1 MIPAT
6 RRSFILDLVK
16 KHGAVSIPEL
26 EEALKVSPA
35 TIRRDLD
42 MLSRQSYLRR
52 SHGGAVVQEAPTTAE
67 PHHSLQALSMR
78 AEKRR
83 IGLSAATLAQ
93 DGQSLILDSSSTV
106 LELARALE
114 TGCRDLTIVTN
125 DVAIAHALT
134 DSRSV
139 AALVVTGG
147 TLRQGHYT
155 LGGAAPAEML
165 AGLHVDVAFLGVHAL
180 DDEGAS
186 ETNIEVARVKTLMAR
201 AARRVV
207 VLADH
212 SKFGLRSFTP
222 IIALEEI
229 DTVVTDDGV
238 APVVVARLRERGID
252 VMIG

>member
-6 RRSFILDLVK
+6 RRSLILDLVK
-16 KHGAVSIPEL
+16 THGAVSIPEL

-67 PHHSLQALSMR
+67 PHHSLQEISMR

-83 IGLSAATLAQ
+83 IGRVAATLVQ

-106 LELARALE
+106 LELARAL
-114 TGCRDLTIVTN
+114 GAAHRGLTIVTN

-155 LGGAAPAEML
+155 LDGAVTAEML
-165 AGLHVDVAFLGVHAL
+165 AGLRVDLTFLGVHAL
-180 DDEGAS
+180 DEEGVS

-222 IIALEEI
+222 IISLAEI

-238 APVVVARLRERGID
+238 APAVVTRLGERGVT
-252 VMIG
+252 VMTG